1 MSVFDIIILVLVG
14 LWAVVAVVAIFRNK
28 AKGCCGERGC
38 SGCCSNCSLSKKT
51 NCPKRKN
58 ARK

>member
-28 AKGCCGERGC
+28 AHGCCCTGGC
-38 SGCCSNCSLSKKT
+38 SGCCSNCSHAEKT
-51 NCPKRKN
+51 NCPNCKN